1 MGGGRK
7 FVSAICVRRLH
18 HIAARDGSATR
29 QFSVPKNSFQSMSTV
44 SLLRALAGFGSIPAL
59 TTKAVKEGTTIEP
72 LGGVVDPEV
81 QGETTCRRFL
91 EFYSAQG
98 NKVLPSSTPIR
109 VISVPG
115 IPMELCDGTHVSNNT
130 AEIPRWKMISDQ
142 GIAAGV
148 QCVQALAQ
156 RTVIEEVC
164 AAQNESSSLRIELLS
179 PTEETKPNTQHTRF
193 IEDSQF
199 GSHGF
204 DTLLCYPGS
213 VSTDGEQERVFISDT
228 LHNRVIITDRDGA
241 VIDCIGSVAG
251 FEDGPFETSQL
262 HSPASTSFHA
272 ETNCLFIAD
281 CENHAIR
288 KADLSNRVLQTVYP
302 LPAVPTRA
310 GTIQSLLHWLGFTK
324 SEPHEEGKE
333 EGKKKNLSF
342 PWHLVMVSSTELII
356 ASYGFKNLW
365 TIGVESGATSED
377 TNQEPHEIAQTFL
390 AFKSQA
396 ESVRGGNWD
405 HACEKLESMGFT
417 NLVSQ
422 VSTLKDCVI
431 FSDPEKEQVL
441 KMDLRTGSISSLEFS
456 NLGLL
461 GLPSWWSLPVNLQ
474 FSSRWVCSKRHYLDK
489 LVSQSFRNICSS
501 FWLGSAGTCL
511 ISVDV
516 SIPRG
521 TSLVEPVSEGSVW
534 RQGRGCLVELS
545 VLGGDLAAR
554 KTTAAQQ
561 YVDDLIYLSH
571 GDDESSEESLPIPKP
586 SAASGLPLF
595 SLVDATRGTGEVVFD
610 AVLYLKHTGPPK
622 GSSSSSSDQS
632 LPTMPGT
639 TTGAERPS
647 SSTPAAATDFS
658 NAELLLPPPLRRPPS
673 LFKNAKQLH
682 DFPEGTVLL
691 KHLHL
696 RVRLEVSDEA
706 PEDDNNMVQIHIQ
719 L

>member
-1 MGGGRK
+1 
-7 FVSAICVRRLH
+7 
-18 HIAARDGSATR
+18 
-29 QFSVPKNSFQSMSTV
+29 
-44 SLLRALAGFGSIPAL
+44 
-59 TTKAVKEGTTIEP
+59 
-72 LGGVVDPEV
+72 
-81 QGETTCRRFL
+81 
-91 EFYSAQG
+91 
-98 NKVLPSSTPIR
+98 
-109 VISVPG
+109 
-115 IPMELCDGTHVSNNT
+115 MELCGGTHVSNNT

-148 QCVQALAQ
+148 QCIQALAQ

-228 LHNRVIITDRDGA
+228 LHNRVIITDRDGT

-262 HSPASTSFHA
+262 HSPVSTSFHA

-310 GTIQSLLHWLGFTK
+310 STIQSLLHWLGFTK

-333 EGKKKNLSF
+333 EGKKLILSF
-342 PWHLVMVSSTELII
+342 PWHLVMVSSTQFII

-365 TIGVESGATSED
+365 TIDVESGATSED
-377 TNQEPHEIAQTFL
+377 TNQEPHEITQTFL

-422 VSTLKDCVI
+422 ASTLKDCVI

-474 FSSRWVCSKRHYLDK
+474 FSSSP
-489 LVSQSFRNICSS
+489 SSTGQSHQVFFQNDVQELCEC
-501 FWLGSAGTCL
+501 FKVQPGTCL

-691 KHLHL
+691 KHLHI

-706 PEDDNNMVQIHIQ
+706 PEDDNNNMVQIHIQ

>member
-1 MGGGRK
+1 M
-7 FVSAICVRRLH
+7 INCLDMWH
-18 HIAARDGSATR
+18 
-29 QFSVPKNSFQSMSTV
+29 
-44 SLLRALAGFGSIPAL
+44 GSI
-59 TTKAVKEGTTIEP
+59 
-72 LGGVVDPEV
+72 
-81 QGETTCRRFL
+81 F
-91 EFYSAQG
+91 
-98 NKVLPSSTPIR
+98 
-109 VISVPG
+109 
-115 IPMELCDGTHVSNNT
+115 
-130 AEIPRWKMISDQ
+130 
-142 GIAAGV
+142 
-148 QCVQALAQ
+148 
-156 RTVIEEVC
+156 
-164 AAQNESSSLRIELLS
+164 ESCL
-179 PTEETKPNTQHTRF
+179 
-193 IEDSQF
+193 
-199 GSHGF
+199 
-204 DTLLCYPGS
+204 
-213 VSTDGEQERVFISDT
+213 VSTT
-228 LHNRVIITDRDGA
+228 
-241 VIDCIGSVAG
+241 
-251 FEDGPFETSQL
+251 
-262 HSPASTSFHA
+262 
-272 ETNCLFIAD
+272 
-281 CENHAIR
+281 
-288 KADLSNRVLQTVYP
+288 
-302 LPAVPTRA
+302 
-310 GTIQSLLHWLGFTK
+310 
-324 SEPHEEGKE
+324 
-333 EGKKKNLSF
+333 
-342 PWHLVMVSSTELII
+342 
-356 ASYGFKNLW
+356 
-365 TIGVESGATSED
+365 
-377 TNQEPHEIAQTFL
+377 EPHEITQTFL

-422 VSTLKDCVI
+422 ASTLKDCVI

-474 FSSRWVCSKRHYLDK
+474 FSSSP
-489 LVSQSFRNICSS
+489 SSTGQSHQVFFQNDVQELCEC
-501 FWLGSAGTCL
+501 FKVQPGTCL

-691 KHLHL
+691 KHLHI

-706 PEDDNNMVQIHIQ
+706 PEDDNNNMVQIHIQ